1 LLHPYEP
8 SIAKQ
13 QVKSKKVYAIDTGL
27 VNAVSFRYSEEKGK
41 LLENVIYLQLIRSE
55 NTVYYAKNKYECDF
69 VVQQNGR
76 VTQAIQVCLTL
87 ADETTRQREIRG
99 LIQALK
105 QFDLSEGTIVTLDE
119 EKEMD
124 VEGRKIIVRPSWKWL
139 VTQG

>member
-1 LLHPYEP
+1 
-8 SIAKQ
+8 
-13 QVKSKKVYAIDTGL
+13 
-27 VNAVSFRYSEEKGK
+27 
-41 LLENVIYLQLIRSE
+41 LENVIYLQLIRSE